1 MPGER
6 TITGGVEV
14 SGLRWSW
21 ILLELTVAP
30 LAGLL
35 MAAPLW
41 RRGQMILG
49 SIAGTV
55 VLFGAA
61 IGLIL
66 REYAELD
73 RATIACLDAGYTCWP
88 EPGAFT
94 RFAIYAAIA
103 LVQVFA
109 LFWLSLVIERR
120 QRRRDY
126 APEWR

>member
-1 MPGER
+1 MVPCAEA
-6 TITGGVEV
+6 
-14 SGLRWSW
+14 SGLSWSW

-66 REYAELD
+66 REYAEID
-73 RATIACLDAGYTCWP
+73 RVTIACLDAGYTCWP
-88 EPGAFT
+88 EPSAFT
-94 RFAIYAAIA
+94 RFAVYAGVA
-103 LVQVFA
+103 LVEVFA
-109 LFWLSLVIERR
+109 LFWMSLVIERR